1 MSDVKAPAKAKPAE
15 KPARDYSETLFLPQ
29 TDFPMR
35 AGLPQ
40 REPLLL
46 ERWDRMGLYRRLRE
60 AAQGRPRFVL
70 HDGPPYANGNIH
82 IGHALNKIL
91 KDLVVRSQQMLGQ
104 DSNYVPGWDCHGLP
118 IEWKIE
124 EEYRARGK
132 DKDQVPVVEFR
143 RECRAFAE
151 KWIDVQREEFK
162 RLGVEG
168 DWQHPYS
175 TMAYPAEAQIAR
187 EIMAFAMTDQ
197 LYRGSKPVMWSP
209 VEKTALAE
217 AEVEYDE
224 RTSPTIWVRFPIID
238 TLDLDLDGA
247 SVLIWTT
254 TPWTIPANRAIVFGS
269 DISYG
274 LYRVTDAPADNW
286 AKAGERYVMADKLAP
301 EVFAAARVT
310 AYEREKDVLPVMI
323 ARCAHPFRGVPRG
336 NSYWDFDVPVLQ
348 ADYVTEDT
356 GTGFVHTAPGH
367 GADDYNT
374 YLKYRTTFEACG
386 MKEVPHTVSED
397 SSYYPNIPLFAG
409 ERVFDDKGKDAGANE
424 AVIKKLAEAGALVAR
439 GRLKHQY
446 PHSWRSKAPLIFR
459 NTPQWFIAMDKLL
472 TEGEHPRASAARPED
487 LVQDE
492 APSRPEILGSSPR
505 MTHEGGAL
513 GTVMWPNNEPPLQD
527 TLRNRALAAI
537 KTVRWVPAAGENR
550 ITGMIENRPDW
561 VVSRQRAW
569 GVPIAVFVKKGGN
582 DILRDERVNKAIAE
596 AFETEGADAWFK
608 DEDGARFLKPFGHDP
623 AAYEKVDDILDVWF
637 DSGSTHAFTLEVR
650 DDLKARRKVDGGPD
664 TVMYLE
670 GSDQHRG
677 WFHSSLLE
685 SCGTRGRAPYDV
697 VLTHGFVLDER
708 GEKMSKSKGNVT
720 APQTVIKESG
730 ADILRLWV
738 AASDYSDDLRI
749 GPEILKT
756 FIETYRKLRNTI
768 RWMLGSLHHFREE
781 DRVLSADLPEL
792 ERFILHRL
800 AELDGD
806 IRAAYAAFDY
816 KRVVALL
823 NGFMTSDLSAFYFD
837 IRKDALYC
845 DPISSV
851 KRKGALTVIDE
862 TFRCVVTWIAPILA
876 FTAEEAWLLRHP
888 SEDGSVHLET
898 FPEVPSVWRD
908 EALAERWA
916 KVRRVRR
923 VVTGALEI
931 ERAQKRIGSSLEAA
945 PVVYISDDD
954 LYAALKGLDFAEISI
969 TSDIEVARGAGPAD
983 AFRLDEV
990 PGVAVRPVRADG
1002 RKCARSWKISPLVG
1016 SDPDYPEVTPRDAA
1030 ALREWDRARAV
1041 A

>member
-1 MSDVKAPAKAKPAE
+1 MSDVKTRNAKAETPE
-15 KPARDYSETLFLPQ
+15 KPARDYSATLFLPQ

-46 ERWDRMGLYRRLRE
+46 ERWQKLHLYRRLRE
-60 AAQGRPRFVL
+60 AGAGRPRFIL

-132 DKDQVPVVEFR
+132 DKDEVPVIEFR
-143 RECRAFAE
+143 RQCRAFAD

-168 DWQHPYS
+168 DWSNPYS
-175 TMAYPAEAQIAR
+175 TMAFAAEAQIAR
-187 EIMAFAMTDQ
+187 EIMAFAMTGQ

-217 AEVEYDE
+217 AEVEYHE
-224 RTSPTIWVRFPIID
+224 KTSPAIWVRFPIVD
-238 TLDLDLDGA
+238 TLDADLEGA
-247 SVLIWTT
+247 SVLTWTT

-269 DISYG
+269 AITYG
-274 LYRVTDAPADNW
+274 LYRVTEAPADNW
-286 AKAGERYVMADKLAP
+286 AKAGDRYVIADKLAAD
-301 EVFAAARVT
+301 VFGAARVS
-310 AYEREKDVLPVMI
+310 AYERVKDVLPVMI
-323 ARCAHPFRGVPRG
+323 GRCAHPFRGIAG
-336 NSYWDFDVPVLQ
+336 GQGYWDFDVPMLQ
-348 ADYVTEDT
+348 ADYVTEDA

-374 YLKYRTTFEACG
+374 FVKYRPTFEACG
-386 MKEVPHTVSED
+386 TREVPHTVSED
-397 SSYYPNIPLFAG
+397 SSYYRDIPLFAG
-409 ERVFDDKGKDAGANE
+409 QRIFDDKGKDAGANE
-424 AVIKKLAEAGALVAR
+424 AVIQKLAEVGALVAR

-459 NTPQWFIAMDKLL
+459 NTPQWFIAMDKPL
-472 TEGEHPRASAARPED
+472 TEGERPRASEARPED
-487 LVQDE
+487 LV
-492 APSRPEILGSSPR
+492 PRPEILRSSTS
-505 MTHEGGAL
+505 MTSREGEGRGGAL
-513 GTVMWPNNEPPLQD
+513 GTVMWPSNEAPSQD

-537 KTVRWVPAAGENR
+537 KAVQWVPASGENR

-569 GVPIAVFVKKGGN
+569 GVPIAVFVKKGTN
-582 DILRDERVNKAIAE
+582 DILKDERVNSAIAH
-596 AFETEGADAWFK
+596 AFENEGADAWFMS
-608 DEDGARFLKPFGHDP
+608 DAAARFLTAAGLDP
-623 AAYEKVDDILDVWF
+623 ADYEKVDDILDVWF

-650 DDLKARRKVDGGPD
+650 DDLKARRKIDGGPD

-685 SCGTRGRAPYDV
+685 SCGTRGPAPYDI
-697 VLTHGFVLDER
+697 VLTHGFVLDEK
-708 GEKMSKSKGNVT
+708 GEKMSKSKGNVV
-720 APQTVIKESG
+720 APQDVIKESG

-768 RWMLGSLHHFREE
+768 RWMLGSLAHFREE
-781 DRVLSADLPEL
+781 ERIAFEKMPEL

-806 IRAAYAAFDY
+806 IRDAYAGFDY

-823 NGFMTSDLSAFYFD
+823 NAFMTSELSAFYFD

-851 KRKGALTVIDE
+851 KRKSALTALDA
-862 TFRCVVTWIAPILA
+862 TFRCVAAWIAPILA
-876 FTAEEAWLLRHP
+876 FTAEEAWLSRYR
-888 SEDGSVHLET
+888 SEAGSVHLET
-898 FPEVPSVWRD
+898 FPEVPRAWRD
-908 EALAERWA
+908 DALAERWG

-945 PVVYISDDD
+945 PVVHVADPD
-954 LYAALKGLDFAEISI
+954 LFAALADIDFAEICI
-969 TSDIEVARGAGPAD
+969 TSGIEVRRGDGPPE

-990 PGVAVRPVRADG
+990 KEVAVVPALAKG

-1016 SDPDYPEVTPRDAA
+1016 SDPEYPEVTPRDAQ
-1030 ALREWDRARAV
+1030 ALREWDAARA
-1041 A
+1041 